1 MTDFRDATIVCPECE
16 GRFQDW
22 IPRADPIRV
31 CVFCGTQVEHAAL
44 QQADDGVWVSGAGPE
59 LRQVA

>member
-1 MTDFRDATIVCPECE
+1 MTDFRDATVLCPECS

-22 IPRADPIRV
+22 IPRAEPIRV
-31 CVFCGTQVEHAAL
+31 CVFCGTRVEHDRLVEA
-44 QQADDGVWVSGAGPE
+44 DGVWSVAAPE